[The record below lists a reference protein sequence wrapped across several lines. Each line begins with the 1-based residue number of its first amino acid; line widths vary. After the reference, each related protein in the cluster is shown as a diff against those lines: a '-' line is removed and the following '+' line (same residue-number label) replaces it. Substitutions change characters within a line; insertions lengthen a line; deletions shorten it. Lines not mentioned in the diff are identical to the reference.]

1 MANYEMIDNEIKKDI
16 HLCFNRSSG
25 AGDLLFKKTLE
36 NSENVYLKEIISINN
51 DEVFQSFVEFW
62 EPNRLALTPFSDT
75 LQAKCTYKIFFM
87 FFAEALSEEDRNN
100 PYIRIIDI
108 KNKYGDFRLPPVD
121 FNDPQIIAKINMWL
135 AEIPNNA

>member
-16 HLCFNRSSG
+16 HLCFNRSSR
-25 AGDLLFKKTLE
+25 AGDSLFKKALE
-36 NSENVYLKEIISINN
+36 NSECVLWHEIISINN

-62 EPNRLALTPFSDT
+62 GTNGLGLTPFRDT
-75 LQAKCTYKIFFM
+75 FQAKYTYKIFFM
-87 FFAEALSEEDRNN
+87 FFSESLSEEDRNN

-108 KNKYGDFRLPPVD
+108 KNKYGYFRLTPVD

>member
-1 MANYEMIDNEIKKDI
+1 
-16 HLCFNRSSG
+16 
-25 AGDLLFKKTLE
+25 
-36 NSENVYLKEIISINN
+36 
-51 DEVFQSFVEFW
+51 
-62 EPNRLALTPFSDT
+62 
-75 LQAKCTYKIFFM
+75 M

-100 PYIRIIDI
+100 PDIRIIDI

>member
-1 MANYEMIDNEIKKDI
+1 MANYEMIDNEIKELIQKLI
-16 HLCFNRSSG
+16 NINGSNIV
-25 AGDLLFKKTLE
+25 FKQTLK
-36 NSENVYLKEIISINN
+36 NSECVLWHEIISINN
-51 DEVFQSFVEFW
+51 DEVFQSFLEFW
-62 EPNRLALTPFSDT
+62 GPNGLGMPPFSDT

-87 FFAEALSEEDRNN
+87 FFAESLSEEDRNN

-108 KNKYGDFRLPPVD
+108 KNKYGDFRLPLVD